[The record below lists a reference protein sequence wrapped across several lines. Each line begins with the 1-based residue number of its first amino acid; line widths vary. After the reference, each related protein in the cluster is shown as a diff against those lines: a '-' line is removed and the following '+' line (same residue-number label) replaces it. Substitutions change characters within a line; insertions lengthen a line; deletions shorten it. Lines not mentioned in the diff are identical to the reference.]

1 MVAVSLP
8 NGSKAIKIVQTG
20 VAICLGSLLPNG
32 TFVNRIDIQPL
43 VSNVNPIMVGDYTVG
58 TTQYPNGGVLIQCVG
73 TSPVS
78 PDVYNIELITS
89 LSNIFINGTVGDGV
103 SFNYYY
109 GER

>member
-1 MVAVSLP
+1 MITIALP
-8 NGSKAIKIVQTG
+8 NGSKAVKIASTG
-20 VAICLGSLLPNG
+20 VAICLGSLLPQG

-43 VSNVNPIMVGDYTVG
+43 VGNANPIMVGDYTVG
-58 TTQYPNGGVLIQCVG
+58 TTQYPNGGTLLQCIG
-73 TSPVS
+73 SPSS

-89 LSNIFINGTVGDGV
+89 LSNIYINGTAGDGV